1 MAEFRHEY
9 KYICT
14 RQQIETIRNNIM
26 GIMQP
31 DKNAG
36 RSGEYVV
43 RSLYFDDYSDSCL
56 YDNINGTDPREKFRI
71 RIYNADLSYIR
82 LERKCKEHGKTR
94 KASCRIDERLCM
106 EMIQGRSLR
115 MDAVDADV
123 YRKFCLWQN
132 TKFLK
137 PAVIT
142 EYDRIPYVYNDG
154 NVRITFDQNI
164 RAGALVKDFT
174 KQRIATHPVMPLNQ
188 HLLEVKFDEFIPDF
202 IYSLVQTEK
211 LRQTTF
217 SKYYMCR
224 RNHFGGNRL

>member
-1 MAEFRHEY
+1 
-9 KYICT
+9 
-14 RQQIETIRNNIM
+14 M

-217 SKYYMCR
+217 SKHYMCR